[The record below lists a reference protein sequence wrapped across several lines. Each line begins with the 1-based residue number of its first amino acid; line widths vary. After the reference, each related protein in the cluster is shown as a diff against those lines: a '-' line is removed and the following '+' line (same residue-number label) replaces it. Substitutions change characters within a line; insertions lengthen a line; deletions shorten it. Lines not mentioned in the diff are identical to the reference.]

1 MASNSEGLPDN
12 DVIEGT
18 LTVTDSDLL
27 GEPNGL
33 ETNFAATFSET

>member
-18 LTVTDSDLL
+18 LTLIDWDLL
-27 GEPNGL
+27 GEPNDLG
-33 ETNFAATFSET
+33 TDFAATFSET